1 MVADGREHLRTAVWL
16 GRQDSNLGMA
26 ESKSDRSASHI
37 NEHFEK
43 SSETVP
49 NPVNMLAR
57 FSKWLGAPDHVGKGA
72 LCTLGLSGSTKMTAG
87 QAGPLRTRGSVMTRK
102 AKLTVEKLG
111 AGADHI
117 DVHTLHHR
125 GMLTEMEK
133 RSRQRVRD
141 QVAHLAFGAETR
153 MRSNARG

>member
-57 FSKWLGAPDHVGKGA
+57 FSKWLG
-72 LCTLGLSGSTKMTAG
+72 G
-87 QAGPLRTRGSVMTRK
+87 QTTSAREPFARWVYL
-102 AKLTVEKLG
+102 AQ
-111 AGADHI
+111 
-117 DVHTLHHR
+117 
-125 GMLTEMEK
+125 
-133 RSRQRVRD
+133 QR
-141 QVAHLAFGAETR
+141 
-153 MRSNARG
+153 